1 MNVDI
6 LAIGAHPD
14 DVELACSGTLIAH
27 VDRGAT
33 VGLLDLTRGELGT
46 RGSADLRDEEAARS
60 AQLMGARF
68 RENLRMADG
77 GFVNDRAHQL
87 QIIEVIRWC
96 RPRLVLANA
105 LSDRHPDHGRAAKLI
120 HDACFYAGLRKIE
133 TRRDGVVQEA
143 HRPAQLL
150 HYIQDYYRAPDFV
163 VDVTATFDRKLECV
177 RAFGSQFHDPD
188 SVEPETPLTGS
199 GFFDF
204 LRARAMDVGRPA
216 GYDLGEGFERS
227 RTYGVRDLLALD

>member
-1 MNVDI
+1 MQVDI

-14 DVELACSGTLIAH
+14 DVELACSGTLLAH

-33 VGLLDLTRGELGT
+33 LGLCDLTRGELGT
-46 RGSADLRDEEAARS
+46 RGSAELRDEEAAAS
-60 AQLMGARF
+60 ARLMGARF

-87 QIIEVIRWC
+87 RIIEVVRWC

-120 HDACFYAGLRKIE
+120 HDACFYAGLRRIE
-133 TRRDGVVQEA
+133 TRRDGRPQEA
-143 HRPAQLL
+143 YRPPQLL
-150 HYIQDYYRAPDFV
+150 HYIQDYYREPDFV
-163 VDVTATFDRKLECV
+163 VDVTATFDRKIECV
-177 RAFGSQFHDPD
+177 KAFASQFHDPD
-188 SVEPETPLTGS
+188 SDEPETPLTGAD
-199 GFFDF
+199 FFAF
-204 LRARAMDVGRPA
+204 LRARARDVGRPA

-227 RTYGVRDLLALD
+227 RTFGVRDLLALD

>member
-14 DVELACSGTLIAH
+14 DVELACSGTLLVHA
-27 VDRGAT
+27 DRGAT
-33 VGLLDLTRGELGT
+33 IGLLDLTRGELGT
-46 RGSADLRDEEAARS
+46 RGSAELRDAEAARS
-60 AQLMGARF
+60 AELMGARF
-68 RENLRMADG
+68 RENLHMADG
-77 GFVNDRAHQL
+77 GFVNDREHQL
-87 QIIEVIRWC
+87 KIIEVIRWC

-105 LSDRHPDHGRAAKLI
+105 LSDRHPDHGRAAELI

-133 TRRDGVVQEA
+133 TRREGRLQEA
-143 HRPAQLL
+143 YRPVQLL

-163 VDVTATFDRKLECV
+163 VDVTETFERKIECV
-177 RAFGSQFHDPD
+177 KAFSSQFHDPESD
-188 SVEPETPLTGS
+188 EPETPLTGA

-227 RTYGVRDLLALD
+227 RTFGVRDLLALD